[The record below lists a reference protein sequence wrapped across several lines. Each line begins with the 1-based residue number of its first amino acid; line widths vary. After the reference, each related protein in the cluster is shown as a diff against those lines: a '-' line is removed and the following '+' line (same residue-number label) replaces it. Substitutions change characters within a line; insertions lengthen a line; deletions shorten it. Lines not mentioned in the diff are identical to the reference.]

1 MKTEIIEHWLS
12 TSLDDICKDNT
23 ASASADLIKFA
34 YKKNILVVMERD
46 FLLDVSRKHNLSE
59 KQKNWKIVLNKKII
73 AECTR

>member
-12 TSLDDICKDNT
+12 TSLDAICKDNA

-34 YKKNILVVMERD
+34 YKKNILVVIERD

-59 KQKNWKIVLNKKII
+59 KQKNWRIILNKKII
-73 AECTR
+73 AEFTR